1 MKKYQ
6 NGYRKM
12 HGYRNY
18 NMLQFLFSK
27 LHSESMVKSDS
38 PKREDSID
46 EKIISIDY
54 LDSELENSITTDLS
68 YTSNLQITIPSPDTA
83 SHFSQFHK
91 KKFKKTPIIKLQ
103 NVSNPGYLEL
113 TMGPMFSGKTTNL
126 IQSYQRLLSKD
137 ISPFVINYSEDTRYS
152 SKNLVS
158 HGKMEI
164 PCVFSKT
171 LGEIWNTSTHP
182 NYINIRIAEVILIN
196 EAQFFTDVFDVV
208 LDMVDN
214 DNKRVYLYGLDG
226 DYERHPFVPK
236 TAFFKGGWLDLIP
249 YSDKITK
256 LSAKCKLC
264 SHFAIFSHRL
274 TGETRQIVIGSDN
287 YIPLCRKCYLEME
300 KH

>member
-1 MKKYQ
+1 
-6 NGYRKM
+6 
-12 HGYRNY
+12 
-18 NMLQFLFSK
+18 
-27 LHSESMVKSDS
+27 
-38 PKREDSID
+38 
-46 EKIISIDY
+46 
-54 LDSELENSITTDLS
+54 
-68 YTSNLQITIPSPDTA
+68 LQITVPSPDTV
-83 SHFSQFHK
+83 SHFSKFNK
-91 KKFKKTPIIKLQ
+91 KKNKKSPIITPLKIYNRTDLAFPLECKIQ

-126 IQSYQRLLSKD
+126 IQCYHRLLSKD

-171 LGEIWNTSTHP
+171 LREIWNTSTHP

-214 DNKRVYLYGLDG
+214 HNKRVYLYGLDG
-226 DYERHPFVPK
+226 DYERNPFVTK

-264 SHFAIFSHRL
+264 SRFAIFSHRL
-274 TGETRQIVIGSDN
+274 TGEIRQIVIGSDN